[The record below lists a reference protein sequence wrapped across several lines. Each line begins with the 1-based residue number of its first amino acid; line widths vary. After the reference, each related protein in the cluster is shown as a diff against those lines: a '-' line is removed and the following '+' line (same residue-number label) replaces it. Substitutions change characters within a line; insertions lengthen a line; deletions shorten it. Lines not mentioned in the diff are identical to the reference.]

1 MLGSRREARERA
13 LSLLYEADAKGIA
26 PAAVLA
32 ELPVAP
38 DRFAAEE
45 VAGVGDCQDRLD
57 ALITGHAV
65 GWAVDRMPVVDRTL
79 LRMAIWEL
87 LERPDIPTGAII
99 SEAVELAK
107 TYSTEESGRF
117 VNGVLG
123 SVAADVRGVKRGM
136 TSSLA
141 AAAGTF
147 TLGGDLT
154 VNRMGFGAMRITG
167 EGIWGEPADRAE
179 AIAVLRRAVELG
191 VDLIDTADSYGPFV
205 SEDLIAEAL
214 YPYPDGLVIATK
226 GGLTRTG
233 PEEWHPVGRPEYLT
247 QCVEMSLRRLR
258 LDCID
263 LYQFHEIDAQVPLEE
278 SIGTLAVLQAQGK
291 IRHLGV
297 SNFNVDDLARARR
310 VARVVSVQNRY
321 NFVDRRSDDV
331 LAVCEADG
339 LGFLPWAPVDDG
351 RLSRPGGR
359 LDAAARRHGVTV
371 SQLSLAWLLHRSPV
385 MLPIPGTSRVDHLEE
400 NMAAAG
406 LALTA
411 DEWTALEP

>member
-32 ELPVAP
+32 DLPVAP
-38 DRFAAEE
+38 DAFAAEE
-45 VAGVGDCQDRLD
+45 VAGVGGCQERLD
-57 ALITGHAV
+57 ALIADHAV

-87 LERPDIPTGAII
+87 LERPDIPTGAVI

-117 VNGVLG
+117 VNGLLG
-123 SVAADVRGVKRGM
+123 SVAAEVRGVKRSM

-167 EGIWGEPADRAE
+167 EGIWGDPPDRAE
-179 AIAVLRRAVELG
+179 AITVLRRAVDLG
-191 VDLIDTADSYGPFV
+191 VDLIDTADSYGPYV

-214 YPYPDGLVIATK
+214 HPYPDGLVIATK

-263 LYQFHEIDAQVPLEE
+263 LYQFHEIDALVPLEE
-278 SIGTLAVLQAQGK
+278 SIGALAVLQAQGK

-297 SNFNVDDLARARR
+297 SNFTLGELARARA
-310 VARVVSVQNRY
+310 VATVVSVQNRY

-331 LAVCEADG
+331 VAVCGADG

-359 LDAAARRHGVTV
+359 LDAAAAPHGVTV

-400 NMAAAG
+400 NMAAAAI
-406 LALTA
+406 ALSA
-411 DEWTALEP
+411 DEWAALDA